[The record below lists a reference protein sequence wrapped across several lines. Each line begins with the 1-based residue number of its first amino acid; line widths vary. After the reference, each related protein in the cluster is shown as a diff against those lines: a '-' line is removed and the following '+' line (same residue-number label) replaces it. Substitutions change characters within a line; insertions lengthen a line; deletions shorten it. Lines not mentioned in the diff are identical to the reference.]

1 MLSHNG
7 CQKLREFT
15 ERSYKKTVM
24 EVTSGVWF
32 VLGYGHSNAIFIEGQ
47 TSVILIDTLDSRERG
62 DCLKFWIQRR
72 RGSRSGL
79 FSIRMDILTTGAEPE
94 PFRRKSR
101 KSSRLNRKI
110 RN

>member
-62 DCLKFWIQRR
+62 DC
-72 RGSRSGL
+72 
-79 FSIRMDILTTGAEPE
+79 
-94 PFRRKSR
+94 
-101 KSSRLNRKI
+101 
-110 RN
+110 

>member
-47 TSVILIDTLDSRERG
+47 RDFDRYPG
-62 DCLKFWIQRR
+62 
-72 RGSRSGL
+72 
-79 FSIRMDILTTGAEPE
+79 
-94 PFRRKSR
+94 
-101 KSSRLNRKI
+101 
-110 RN
+110 